1 MGIVGTAHAWFSSYL
16 QGRSQCVNIDGNFSE
31 FLDLDISV
39 IQGSTLGPL
48 LFLWYINDFWLSSSM
63 FSVLFADDT
72 TSLAK
77 GLILDDVVKY
87 VNRELQKMAQLVPR
101 K

>member
-1 MGIVGTAHAWFSSYL
+1 MGINGKAHSWFSSYL
-16 QGRSQCVNIDGNFSE
+16 QGRSQCVNIEGNFSE

-48 LFLWYINDFWLSSSM
+48 LFLCYINDFWTCTNM

-72 TSLAK
+72 TGLA
-77 GLILDDVVKY
+77 
-87 VNRELQKMAQLVPR
+87 
-101 K
+101 